1 MEYPRDRLYVQCLDD
16 STDPETREVFYEG
29 VRHWQA
35 LGIKIEAIRRTN
47 RKGYKAGAMHE
58 VHDAPAEFI
67 AIFDADFLPESN
79 EVIFSGALASGQLV
93 TGTYDLATGTL
104 SVTNIAA
111 TGAISD
117 IEAIAPV
124 EAPG

>member
-1 MEYPRDRLYVQCLDD
+1 MPRRLDRPGDALF
-16 STDPETREVFYEG
+16 FYEG

-67 AIFDADFLPESN
+67 AIFDADFLPEPDFLLRAIPPFQDKN
-79 EVIFSGALASGQLV
+79 VGFVQGRW
-93 TGTYDLATGTL
+93 TYLNADESLFCRYQEICLNAHIKCEQV
-104 SVTNIAA
+104 SVC
-111 TGAISD
+111 
-117 IEAIAPV
+117 ECL
-124 EAPG
+124 

>member
-58 VHDAPAEFI
+58 VHDLR
-67 AIFDADFLPESN
+67 AIPPFQDKNVGFVQGRWTYLNADESLFCRYQEICLN
-79 EVIFSGALASGQLV
+79 AHIKCEQV
-93 TGTYDLATGTL
+93 
-104 SVTNIAA
+104 SVC
-111 TGAISD
+111 
-117 IEAIAPV
+117 ECL
-124 EAPG
+124 